1 MVERDPSTSVAF
13 VARLAETDELL
24 GIARAD
30 CAPHGRSAEIGV
42 TVADRWQ
49 GHGVG
54 SALLRQLI
62 ETARR
67 IGFESLFA
75 EVLPANGQMRC
86 LLKRHDFTCS
96 AEPFAQTLD
105 FRLELRDD
113 SDRRSSPQGKGPTS
127 THG

>member
-30 CAPHGRSAEIGV
+30 ATPHSRTAEIGV
-42 TVADRWQ
+42 TVADQWQ

-54 SALLRQLI
+54 SALLKQLI
-62 ETARR
+62 ETGRQ
-67 IGFESLFA
+67 IGFDSLFA

-86 LLKRHDFTCS
+86 LLKRHDFSCS

-105 FRLELRDD
+105 FRRALR
-113 SDRRSSPQGKGPTS
+113 
-127 THG
+127 